1 MQKTITV
8 AHVGNILTYPPVISL
23 LENLLENDNKVI
35 LICGTNPDRMP
46 SLLRDDN
53 LETVYIEENNAQSI
67 YKKIERNTIYRLRY
81 IHAVRTAMNV
91 SDILWTTTD
100 VTVKVLG
107 DEVLKHRHVM
117 QLMELI
123 ETMPRFR
130 NPSII
135 RFPIEKYAKKAWK
148 VVVPQKDRAYIQ
160 KTWWGLKDVPYV
172 LPNKPYSLDYGDI
185 TEEMEAAA
193 RKMAQDGRK
202 IILYLGVIG
211 QDRNLNY
218 FADAIKN
225 SDEYVLYLVGRAAYG
240 SEKYL
245 EQLLNECDNIVYLG
259 FFSPPSHLY
268 FLKHAYIGILPY
280 SVEKSSLH
288 YSILNAQYCAPNKI
302 FEYAGFQ
309 VPMLGTD
316 VLGIRRPLEEYN
328 MGVVVN
334 DIDVSSIR
342 NGIETIKT
350 YYNDYKNNCLAFYNS
365 VDLNKI
371 VQNIISE

>member
-1 MQKTITV
+1 M
-8 AHVGNILTYPPVISL
+8 
-23 LENLLENDNKVI
+23 
-35 LICGTNPDRMP
+35 
-46 SLLRDDN
+46 
-53 LETVYIEENNAQSI
+53 
-67 YKKIERNTIYRLRY
+67 
-81 IHAVRTAMNV
+81 
-91 SDILWTTTD
+91 
-100 VTVKVLG
+100 
-107 DEVLKHRHVM
+107 
-117 QLMELI
+117 
-123 ETMPRFR
+123 
-130 NPSII
+130 
-135 RFPIEKYAKKAWK
+135 
-148 VVVPQKDRAYIQ
+148 
-160 KTWWGLKDVPYV
+160 
-172 LPNKPYSLDYGDI
+172 
-185 TEEMEAAA
+185 
-193 RKMAQDGRK
+193 
-202 IILYLGVIG
+202 
-211 QDRNLNY
+211 
-218 FADAIKN
+218 
-225 SDEYVLYLVGRAAYG
+225 LYLVGRAAYG